1 MQRKTKQALAFL
13 VIAILVMQTVFG
25 SLSVM
30 AIENTSSLHI
40 TMRTNGQTYN
50 EGDIAT
56 GPVTVHVTADS
67 ATVQISQDVG
77 ASWQPLD
84 VNQPLILEAAGTHHV
99 WLKIIGQ
106 SEMEKREIR
115 IAPALIAPLA
125 STASIIYVKSDANG
139 GNNGT
144 NWVNAYTD
152 LQVAL
157 ANVQAGQEIWIAKGT
172 YKPTTGADQRIS
184 FQMKDDVTIYGG
196 FAGESQEETIATRDL
211 IANETILSGDIGVEN
226 DRSDNSYN
234 VFYHNDSIHL
244 GDTAILDGVT
254 IFGGNATDSSSA
266 NRMHGGGMY
275 NKNNSSPTLR
285 NVLFKSNS
293 ANGSGG
299 GMSNEEDSNPVLTDV
314 KFIKNRSE
322 GDGGAIFNSKATDL
336 KLEKVDF
343 IENSAQDSGGGMYNI
358 LSTLTLTDGLY
369 KDNSVDSDD
378 HADKGGGMYNDQ
390 CILTLETVEFNSNK
404 AVDGGGIFSTDTTS
418 TLTEVQ
424 FIENKATSNGGALY
438 NTYSTLM
445 LTNGL
450 FDGNTA
456 DYGGA
461 IYNVENSPTF
471 TNALFQKNN
480 ASIDGDV
487 WYNEGST
494 SKPRFKNVTVSR
506 NGVQGSTDHATF
518 SNSMG
523 TVLIGNSIIVGND
536 GESLVNGASEMTNSL
551 IGGTVEATFY
561 DGTRAEV
568 IGKSYPIATIFENFD
583 GYDFRLKADS
593 PAIDKGDNTINDTT
607 IDLAGKP
614 RIQGGIIDLGTY
626 ESSPMTLYNITY
638 DGNGAESGLAPVD
651 SGGYVTD
658 DEVTVMDNEGGLSK
672 TNFTFVGWNTEANG
686 TGDDYSVGQKF
697 NIGTANITLYAKWK
711 VVEHTITFVD
721 GDKTV
726 DSQTVAHEQ
735 TATEPAPPTK
745 VGHTFAGW
753 YNGETKWNFAKDK
766 AKEATILYA
775 KWTVNSTTS
784 PIPTPPTSGGGS
796 NTSSDTSESTYIVQF
811 QTNGGTMIANQS
823 KSYNSKMA
831 APPTPVRE
839 GYTFAGWY
847 TDSALTREWNFD
859 TDFVRDNMILYAKWN
874 TEEKIELV
882 EKEKEVPPVEQSTA
896 PACTIQFTDIA
907 THWAKDMIEDIT
919 GRCIIKGY
927 PDGTFKPN
935 DPIQRQH
942 VAVLLTRTF
951 DLLAIRE
958 VQNFTDVSA
967 SHKYYDAIMQVY
979 QAGIFDGIDGQFN
992 PDAYMTRAQMAK
1004 ILVLAFELKSNGAN
1018 PAMFQDVP
1026 ATHWAKDYIAILAA
1040 HGIALGDNG
1049 HFKPD
1054 EPVTRAQFV
1063 AFLYR
1068 IMQTER

>member
-1 MQRKTKQALAFL
+1 MQRKTKQVLAFL
-13 VIAILVMQTVFG
+13 VIVILVIQTVFG

-50 EGDIAT
+50 EGDIAP

-211 IANETILSGDIGVEN
+211 IVNETILSGDIGVEN

-234 VFYHNDSIHL
+234 VFYHSESIHL
-244 GDTAILDGVT
+244 NATAVLDGVT
-254 IFGGNATDSSSA
+254 ISGGNAMDGSSA

-285 NVLFKSNS
+285 NVLFKGNH
-293 ANGSGG
+293 ANAFGG
-299 GMSNEEDSNPVLTDV
+299 GMSNLNDSSPTLQNVQFEENIASYGGGLFNGSGSNPMLTDV
-314 KFIKNRSE
+314 KFELNE
-322 GDGGAIFNSKATDL
+322 AA
-336 KLEKVDF
+336 
-343 IENSAQDSGGGMYNI
+343 SGGGIY
-358 LSTLTLTDGLY
+358 
-369 KDNSVDSDD
+369 
-378 HADKGGGMYNDQ
+378 
-390 CILTLETVEFNSNK
+390 
-404 AVDGGGIFSTDTTS
+404 STDATS

-424 FIENKATSNGGALY
+424 FIKNKATSNGGALY
-438 NTYSTLM
+438 NTYSTLK

-450 FDGNTA
+450 FDENIA

-461 IYNVENSPTF
+461 IYNVESSPTF
-471 TNALFQKNN
+471 TNALFQKNS
-480 ASIDGDV
+480 ASIDGDI
-487 WYNEGST
+487 WYSEGST

-518 SNSMG
+518 SNNMG
-523 TVLIGNSIIVGND
+523 TVIISNSIIVGND
-536 GESLVNGASEMTNSL
+536 GESVINGTSTMTNSL

-561 DGTRAEV
+561 DETSTEV
-568 IGKSYPIATIFENFD
+568 IGDLYPIATIFENFD
-583 GYDFRLKADS
+583 GYDLRLKAGS
-593 PAIDKGDNTINDTT
+593 PAIDKGDNTFNDTIT
-607 IDLAGKP
+607 DLAGKP
-614 RIQGGIIDLGTY
+614 RIQGGIIDLGAY

-638 DGNGAESGLAPVD
+638 ESNGAESGSAPVD
-651 SGGYVTD
+651 SAAYVTG
-658 DEVTVMDNEGGLSK
+658 DEVIVMENEGGLGK
-672 TNFTFVGWNTEANG
+672 TGFTFDGWNTEANG
-686 TGDDYSVGQKF
+686 TGDDYFVGQKF
-697 NIGTANITLYAKWK
+697 NLGTANITLYAKWK
-711 VVEHTITFVD
+711 AVEHTITFVD

-735 TATEPAPPTK
+735 TATEPTPPTK
-745 VGHTFAGW
+745 AGHTFAGW

-766 AKEATILYA
+766 VKEATTLYA
-775 KWTVNSTTS
+775 KWTVNSTTP
-784 PIPTPPTSGGGS
+784 PIPTPPASGGGN
-796 NTSSDTSESTYIVQF
+796 NTSFDTSESIYIVQF
-811 QTNGGTMIANQS
+811 QTNGGTMITNQT
-823 KSYNSKMA
+823 KSYNSKMT
-831 APPTPVRE
+831 APLTPVRE

-847 TDSALTREWNFD
+847 TDSALTKEWHFD
-859 TDFVRDNMILYAKWN
+859 TDFVRDNMTLYAKWN
-874 TEEKIELV
+874 TEEKIEPV
-882 EKEKEVPPVEQSTA
+882 EKEKEVPLVEQPIA

-927 PDGTFKPN
+927 PDRTFKPN

-942 VAVLLTRTF
+942 VAVLLTRAF

-967 SHKYYDAIMQVY
+967 SHKYYDSIMQVY

-1026 ATHWAKDYIAILAA
+1026 ATHWAKEYIAILAA

-1068 IMQTER
+1068 IMQKER

>member
-30 AIENTSSLHI
+30 AIENTSSLNI
-40 TMRTNGQTYN
+40 TMRTNGQAYN

-84 VNQPLILEAAGTHHV
+84 VNQPIILEAAGTHHV

-234 VFYHNDSIHL
+234 VFYHSESIHL
-244 GDTAILDGVT
+244 NATAVLDGVT
-254 IFGGNATDSSSA
+254 ISGGNAIDGSSA

-285 NVLFKSNS
+285 NVLFKGNHANANGGGMYNLNDSSPTLQNVQFKENIAS
-293 ANGSGG
+293 LGGGLANGSGSNPMLSDVKFELNEAACGGGMYNNFSNPTIDGGQFMSNVASGNVGGGMHNENSSPIVSNVRFEENVTDILGG

-314 KFIKNRSE
+314 QFIKNRSE
-322 GDGGAIFNSKATDL
+322 GNGGAIFNSKSTDL
-336 KLEKVDF
+336 KLKKVNF

-358 LSTLTLTDGLY
+358 LSTLTMTDGLF

-378 HADKGGGMYNDQ
+378 HADNGGGMYNVQ
-390 CILTLETVEFNSNK
+390 SILTLETVEFNSNK
-404 AVDGGGIFSTDTTS
+404 AVEGGGIYSIDTTS

-438 NTYSTLM
+438 NTDSILM

-450 FDGNTA
+450 FDWNTA

-461 IYNVENSPTF
+461 IYNVESSPTF
-471 TNALFQKNN
+471 TNALFQKNS
-480 ASIDGDV
+480 ASTDGDI

-518 SNSMG
+518 SNNMG
-523 TVLIGNSIIVGND
+523 TVIISNSIIVGN
-536 GESLVNGASEMTNSL
+536 
-551 IGGTVEATFY
+551 
-561 DGTRAEV
+561 
-568 IGKSYPIATIFENFD
+568 
-583 GYDFRLKADS
+583 
-593 PAIDKGDNTINDTT
+593 
-607 IDLAGKP
+607 
-614 RIQGGIIDLGTY
+614 Q
-626 ESSPMTLYNITY
+626 
-638 DGNGAESGLAPVD
+638 
-651 SGGYVTD
+651 
-658 DEVTVMDNEGGLSK
+658 
-672 TNFTFVGWNTEANG
+672 W
-686 TGDDYSVGQKF
+686 
-697 NIGTANITLYAKWK
+697 
-711 VVEHTITFVD
+711 
-721 GDKTV
+721 
-726 DSQTVAHEQ
+726 
-735 TATEPAPPTK
+735 
-745 VGHTFAGW
+745 
-753 YNGETKWNFAKDK
+753 
-766 AKEATILYA
+766 
-775 KWTVNSTTS
+775 
-784 PIPTPPTSGGGS
+784 
-796 NTSSDTSESTYIVQF
+796 
-811 QTNGGTMIANQS
+811 
-823 KSYNSKMA
+823 
-831 APPTPVRE
+831 
-839 GYTFAGWY
+839 
-847 TDSALTREWNFD
+847 
-859 TDFVRDNMILYAKWN
+859 
-874 TEEKIELV
+874 
-882 EKEKEVPPVEQSTA
+882 
-896 PACTIQFTDIA
+896 
-907 THWAKDMIEDIT
+907 
-919 GRCIIKGY
+919 
-927 PDGTFKPN
+927 
-935 DPIQRQH
+935 
-942 VAVLLTRTF
+942 
-951 DLLAIRE
+951 
-958 VQNFTDVSA
+958 
-967 SHKYYDAIMQVY
+967 
-979 QAGIFDGIDGQFN
+979 
-992 PDAYMTRAQMAK
+992 
-1004 ILVLAFELKSNGAN
+1004 
-1018 PAMFQDVP
+1018 
-1026 ATHWAKDYIAILAA
+1026 
-1040 HGIALGDNG
+1040 
-1049 HFKPD
+1049 
-1054 EPVTRAQFV
+1054 
-1063 AFLYR
+1063 
-1068 IMQTER
+1068 